1 MLEELEWDRNALLE
15 YYSGMM
21 PDALDN
27 LVPEERRQVH
37 GMLRLKVAADGSME
51 ARGVLS
57 ETLQVLRENGRI
69 VCENGV
75 ASASTTSCTRTE

>member
-15 YYSGMM
+15 YYSSMM

-37 GMLRLKVAADGSME
+37 GMLRLKVEVAADGSME

-75 ASASTTSCTRTE
+75 AR